1 MSNRDMGYSVDLALT
16 VFLGLGTM
24 DEMADIPSTSPHPE
38 LCFLCSQYQGHCKS
52 SQDELLR

>member
-24 DEMADIPSTSPHPE
+24 GDMADIPQPHTPPRT
-38 LCFLCSQYQGHCKS
+38 
-52 SQDELLR
+52 LLLVQPIPGTLQVF